1 MWKIR
6 GEADSRAEP
15 RDTGAAVMSSR
26 LKMLS
31 GEADSRAEPRD
42 TGAAVM
48 SSRLKMLS
56 GLERSDKNKRK
67 APVFRQGLWSGAS

>member
-6 GEADSRAEP
+6 
-15 RDTGAAVMSSR
+15 
-26 LKMLS
+26 

>member
-6 GEADSRAEP
+6 
-15 RDTGAAVMSSR
+15 
-26 LKMLS
+26 

-67 APVFRQGLWSGAS
+67 APVVIDRGFGQERADFIRTN

>member
-15 RDTGAAVMSSR
+15 RDI
-26 LKMLS
+26 
-31 GEADSRAEPRD
+31 
-42 TGAAVM
+42 GAAVM

-56 GLERSDKNKRK
+56 GLERSDKKK
-67 APVFRQGLWSGAS
+67 APVVTRQGLWSGAS